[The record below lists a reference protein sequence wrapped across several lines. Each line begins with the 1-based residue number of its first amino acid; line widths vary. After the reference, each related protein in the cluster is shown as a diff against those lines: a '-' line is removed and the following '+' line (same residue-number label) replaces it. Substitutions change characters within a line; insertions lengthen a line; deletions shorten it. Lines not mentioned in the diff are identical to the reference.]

1 MGLSVQ
7 EISDRYG
14 PQAAQDAYTSDV
26 LFGTD
31 NKAISEQTFKFKYVV
46 TIAVETMPI
55 EADPGNLILK
65 ISLIAFKG
73 LTAATED
80 KVFYRGNENKYFFA
94 KYTSFIIDSIIGT
107 FFKPERG

>member
-1 MGLSVQ
+1 MKRIIYKVDIEAPNRLTAPYAYKIPQPTPVPVRDFMGLSVQ

-65 ISLIAFKG
+65 ISLIAFTG
-73 LTAATED
+73 Q
-80 KVFYRGNENKYFFA
+80 
-94 KYTSFIIDSIIGT
+94 
-107 FFKPERG
+107 